1 MRLSV
6 LLAALLAFAPPAWG
20 AARIKDV
27 ASLQSERQY
36 QLIGYGLV
44 VGLQGTGDTLRN
56 VPFTEQSIQSMLD
69 RMGVNIRGASLR
81 NRNVAAVIV
90 TADLPSGGEAGQ
102 RLDITVSALGDAT
115 SLLGGTL
122 LLTQLSTP
130 DGQLVG
136 SAQGPVSVTGVEAQ
150 GQAETVSQGV
160 PTAGLISNGAIVEVT
175 PPRPVEEIRMIL
187 ELRNPDYA
195 TAVRIIDAINQ
206 FSQGQFRR
214 AIAF

>member
-90 TADLPSGGEAGQ
+90 TAELPSGGEAGQ
-102 RLDITVSALGDAT
+102 RQDMHVSIQYQTVNNVYLPSTLNMDVV
-115 SLLGGTL
+115 GTG
-122 LLTQLSTP
+122 TFSYTFDGCSTT
-130 DGQLVG
+130 G
-136 SAQGPVSVTGVEAQ
+136 S
-150 GQAETVSQGV
+150 
-160 PTAGLISNGAIVEVT
+160 
-175 PPRPVEEIRMIL
+175 
-187 ELRNPDYA
+187 
-195 TAVRIIDAINQ
+195 
-206 FSQGQFRR
+206 
-214 AIAF
+214 